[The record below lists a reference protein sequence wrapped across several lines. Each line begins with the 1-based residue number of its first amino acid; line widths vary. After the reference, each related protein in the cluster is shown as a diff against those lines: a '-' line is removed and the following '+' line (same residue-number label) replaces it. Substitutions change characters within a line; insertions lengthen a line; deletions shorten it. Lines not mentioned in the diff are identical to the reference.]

1 MKIVLLL
8 GRDVAKKY
16 YFKIDDQQKKTQIKN
31 NLQKKKQIFEG
42 IFF

>member
-16 YFKIDDQQKKTQIKN
+16 YFKIDDHQKETQIKN
-31 NLQKKKQIFEG
+31 NLQKKPDF
-42 IFF
+42 